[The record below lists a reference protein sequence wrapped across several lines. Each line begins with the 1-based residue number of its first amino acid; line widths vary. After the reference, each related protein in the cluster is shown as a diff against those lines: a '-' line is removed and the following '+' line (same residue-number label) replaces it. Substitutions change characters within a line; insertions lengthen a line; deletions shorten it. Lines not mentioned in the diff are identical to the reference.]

1 MTQIKAVMREVEI
14 IKSLGSKRVKQVY
27 ISNMHP
33 DIQQFLSAS
42 INLVGVGPEIARE
55 ISVGKTNTSL
65 EGLISAFDVASKIGS
80 SNEKRTI
87 ISGITLSQEEKDF
100 VMQALYSH
108 GGSLS
113 LGVTIPRISDGITD
127 VISAMLAKSKP
138 FDLDN
143 SIVEEKFDGHRCI
156 GRKVDEDTVILHSR
170 NGKPMT
176 VERVAS
182 GLMDTLP
189 VGTVT
194 DGEIV
199 AADGEFQSLK
209 IHGNDVT
216 YQMFDCLYIDGQ
228 NIMDRPLTFRRAKLE
243 SLETNPAIHISK
255 ILDFNDMEDLDNWVN
270 VTGAEGIIAK
280 DPRGEYR
287 SGKRDW
293 IKYKK
298 MHDLN
303 AEVVGWEFGKGKRA
317 NVMGAIHVIPEGLT
331 ATTKIGTGF
340 SDVDL
345 VNFTAKLQAGEKMH
359 VVVRYQ
365 DITRDGRLRFP
376 VFVRIL

>member
-1 MTQIKAVMREVEI
+1 MTTIKNVMREVEI
-14 IKSLGSKRVKQVY
+14 IKSLGTKKAKLAY
-27 ISNMHP
+27 IATLHP
-33 DIQQFLSAS
+33 DIRQFLGAN
-42 INLVGVGPEIARE
+42 INMVGVGPELYA
-55 ISVGKTNTSL
+55 STKLGTTNVSL
-65 EGLISAFDVASKIGS
+65 EGLIEIFDVASKVSS
-80 SNEKRTI
+80 SNEKRAI
-87 ISGITLSQEEKDF
+87 LNSITLTADERMF
-100 VMQALYSH
+100 VGQVLYSIN
-108 GGSLS
+108 GNIN
-113 LGVTIPRISDGITD
+113 LGVTIPRVSNGID
-127 VISAMLAKSKP
+127 DIISAMLAKSKP
-138 FDLDN
+138 FNLDN
-143 SIVEEKFDGHRCI
+143 SIIEEKYDGHRCI
-156 GRKVDEDTVILHSR
+156 ARKVDKDTVILHSR

-176 VERVAS
+176 VERVS
-182 GLMDTLP
+182 LGLMDTLP

-216 YQMFDCLYIDGQ
+216 YQMFDCLYIDGK
-228 NIMDRPLTFRRAKLE
+228 NIMDRPLTFRREKLE

-255 ILDFNDMEDLDNWVN
+255 ILDFYDMEDLDNWVQ

-303 AEVVGWEFGKGKRA
+303 ARVVGWEYGKGKRS

-331 ATTKIGTGF
+331 ATTKVGTGF
-340 SDVDL
+340 SDQDL
-345 VNFTAKLQAGEKMH
+345 IDFTAKLQAGESLQVTVK
-359 VVVRYQ
+359 YQ
-365 DITRDGRLRFP
+365 DITRDGRFRFP
-376 VFVRIL
+376 VFVRLI